1 MFVLLHFDS
10 SVFWV
15 NHTSSHP
22 RPYST
27 KTIVSFVYFWFIL
40 IVHRRC
46 WVLYLFKLVWNTQ
59 KITWESTKARCFLI
73 LKMFLFLNAPPY
85 YFFLHIFELKISN
98 FYWPITS
105 ETLQSKIDIKFISK
119 FWSNGVTPCKS
130 FSSLLHSLCPMWVQ
144 SGTTIYLYL
153 ANFENKI

>member
-1 MFVLLHFDS
+1 MIGVGGGCHFFITLQFNCNSWLRGGAKVMFVLLHFDS

-59 KITWESTKARCFLI
+59 KITWTSTKARCFLI
-73 LKMFLFLNAPPY
+73 LKMFLCLNAPPY
-85 YFFLHIFELKISN
+85 CFFLHIFEVKMSN
-98 FYWPITS
+98 FYWPITW
-105 ETLQSKIDIKFISK
+105 EI
-119 FWSNGVTPCKS
+119 
-130 FSSLLHSLCPMWVQ
+130 
-144 SGTTIYLYL
+144 
-153 ANFENKI
+153 